1 MAYGVSFP
9 CVSPLGKIFLYLF
22 ALLLSGAL
30 AAPQAW
36 HLIHFLPPDLFHGL
50 AGQVQGMPFHRYL
63 SRSLQVSAIIL
74 LFPLLRSLRIRSLG
88 EFGLIR
94 NPRPWKDLGTGSA
107 SGLLCMALLLPILL
121 LSGAFVAN
129 TGWFSGLLRAL
140 PGIVATAVVVS
151 VLEEF
156 LFRGVL
162 LGFLRRVTIPSVAVT
177 VSAIIFAA
185 VHFLNLPHGSSAPL
199 PVHWW
204 SGLAALAAAGAA
216 MPSLPMLVLA
226 FMTLLTA
233 GLILGWLTLR
243 TGSLHAA
250 IGLHAIFILGQQL
263 FNKAASFR
271 LVPPDALLPFIGP
284 AQCSGAV
291 PVGLLPLAALL
302 LAGFLALVLL
312 RKRPMPPESDW
323 R

>member
-1 MAYGVSFP
+1 MQGATFP
-9 CVSPLGKIFLYLF
+9 VVSPLGKIFLYLL
-22 ALLLSGAL
+22 ALLFSGAL

-36 HLIHFLPPDLFHGL
+36 HLIQLLPSDLLHGL
-50 AGQVQGMPFHRYL
+50 VGQVQGMPFHRYL
-63 SRSLQVSAIIL
+63 SRSLQISAIIL

-94 NPRPWKDLGTGSA
+94 NPRPWRDLGTGIA
-107 SGLLCMALLLPILL
+107 SGLLCMALLLSILP

-129 TGWFSGLLRAL
+129 EGWFHALLRSL
-140 PGIVATAVVVS
+140 PRILVTAVAVS

-162 LGFLRRVTIPSVAVT
+162 LGFLRRITIPPVAVT
-177 VSAIIFAA
+177 VSAILFAV
-185 VHFLNLPHGSSAPL
+185 VHFLNLPHGSGAAL

-204 SGLAALAAAGAA
+204 SGLAALAAAGSAL
-216 MPSLPMLVLA
+216 PSFPMLALA
-226 FMTLLTA
+226 FMTLFIA

-250 IGLHAIFILGQQL
+250 VGLHAVFILGQQL

-271 LVPPDALLPFIGP
+271 LVPPDALMPFIGP
-284 AQCSGAV
+284 SQCSGAV
-291 PVGLLPLAALL
+291 PVGLVPLAALL
-302 LAGFLALVLL
+302 LGGLLAAVLL

>member
-1 MAYGVSFP
+1 MQGATFP
-9 CVSPLGKIFLYLF
+9 VVSPLGKIFLYLLS
-22 ALLLSGAL
+22 LLLSGAL

-36 HLIHFLPPDLFHGL
+36 HLIQLLPPDLLHGL

-94 NPRPWKDLGTGSA
+94 NPRPWRDLGTGIA

-129 TGWFSGLLRAL
+129 QGWFSGMLRSL
-140 PGIVATAVVVS
+140 PGIMATTVVVS

-185 VHFLNLPHGSSAPL
+185 VHFLNLPQRSGPAFT
-199 PVHWW
+199 VHWW
-204 SGLAALAAAGAA
+204 SGLAALAQAGSAL
-216 MPSLPMLVLA
+216 PSLPVLA
-226 FMTLLTA
+226 LAFITLLTA

-250 IGLHAIFILGQQL
+250 VGLHAIFILGQQL
-263 FNKAASFR
+263 FNKTATFR
-271 LVPPDALLPFIGP
+271 LVPPDALMPFIGP
-284 AQCSGAV
+284 SQCSGAV

-302 LAGFLALVLL
+302 LGGLLAAVLL
-312 RKRPMPPESDW
+312 RRRPMPPESDW

>member
-1 MAYGVSFP
+1 M
-9 CVSPLGKIFLYLF
+9 SPLGKIFLYLL

-36 HLIHFLPPDLFHGL
+36 HLIQMLPSDLLHGL

-74 LFPLLRSLRIRSLG
+74 LFPLLCSLRIRSLG

-94 NPRPWKDLGTGSA
+94 NPRPWRDLGTGIA
-107 SGLLCMALLLPILL
+107 SGLLCMVLLLPILL
-121 LSGAFVAN
+121 LSGAFVVN
-129 TGWFSGLLRAL
+129 EGWFSGMLRSL
-140 PGIVATAVVVS
+140 PGILITAVAVS
-151 VLEEF
+151 LLEEF

-162 LGFLRRVTIPSVAVT
+162 LGFLRRVTIPPVAIT

-185 VHFLNLPHGSSAPL
+185 VHFLNLPHGSGSAL

-204 SGLAALAAAGAA
+204 SGLAALAQAGSSL
-216 MPSLPMLVLA
+216 PSLPVLTLA
-226 FMTLLTA
+226 FTTLFTA

-250 IGLHAIFILGQQL
+250 IGLHALFILGQQL

-271 LVPPDALLPFIGP
+271 LDPPDALLPFVGP
-284 AQCSGAV
+284 SQCSGAV

-302 LAGFLALVLL
+302 LGGLLAAVLL
-312 RKRPMPPESDW
+312 RRRPMPPESDW

>member
-1 MAYGVSFP
+1 MAYRVSFP
-9 CVSPLGKIFLYLF
+9 CVSPLGKIFLYLL

-36 HLIHFLPPDLFHGL
+36 HLIQWLPPDLLHGL

-94 NPRPWKDLGTGSA
+94 NPRPWRDLGTGIA
-107 SGLLCMALLLPILL
+107 SGLLCMVLLLPILL
-121 LSGAFVAN
+121 LSGPFVAN
-129 TGWFSGLLRAL
+129 EGWFHALLRSL
-140 PGIVATAVVVS
+140 PRILVTAVAVS
-151 VLEEF
+151 LLEEF

-162 LGFLRRVTIPSVAVT
+162 LGFLRRVTIPPVAVT
-177 VSAIIFAA
+177 VSAILFAA
-185 VHFLNLPHGSSAPL
+185 VHFLNLPHGSGPAL

-204 SGLAALAAAGAA
+204 SGLAALAQAGAA
-216 MPSLPMLVLA
+216 LPSLPVLA
-226 FMTLLTA
+226 LAFTTLFTA

-250 IGLHAIFILGQQL
+250 VGLHAVFILGQQL

-271 LVPPDALLPFIGP
+271 LDPPDALLPFVGP
-284 AQCSGAV
+284 SQCSGAV
-291 PVGLLPLAALL
+291 PVGLVPLAALL
-302 LAGFLALVLL
+302 LGGLLAAVLL
-312 RKRPMPPESDW
+312 RSRPMPPESDW

>member
-1 MAYGVSFP
+1 M
-9 CVSPLGKIFLYLF
+9 SPLGKIFLYLL

-36 HLIHFLPPDLFHGL
+36 HLIQMLPSDLLHGL

-74 LFPLLRSLRIRSLG
+74 LFPLLCSLRIRSLG

-94 NPRPWKDLGTGSA
+94 NPRPWRDLGTGIA
-107 SGLLCMALLLPILL
+107 SGLLCMVLLLPILL
-121 LSGAFVAN
+121 LSGAFVVN
-129 TGWFSGLLRAL
+129 EGWFSGMLRSL
-140 PGIVATAVVVS
+140 PGILITAVAVS
-151 VLEEF
+151 LLEEF

-162 LGFLRRVTIPSVAVT
+162 LGFLRRVTIPPVAIT

-185 VHFLNLPHGSSAPL
+185 VHFLNLPHGSGSAL

-204 SGLAALAAAGAA
+204 SGLAALAQAGSSL
-216 MPSLPMLVLA
+216 PSLPVLTLA
-226 FMTLLTA
+226 FTTLFTA

-250 IGLHAIFILGQQL
+250 IGLHALFILGQQL

-271 LVPPDALLPFIGP
+271 LDPPDALLPFVGP
-284 AQCSGAV
+284 SQCSGAV
-291 PVGLLPLAALL
+291 PVGLLPLVTLL
-302 LAGFLALVLL
+302 LGGLLAAVLL
-312 RKRPMPPESDW
+312 RRRPMPPESDW

>member
-9 CVSPLGKIFLYLF
+9 CVSPLGKIFLYLL

-36 HLIHFLPPDLFHGL
+36 QLIQMLPSDLLHGF

-63 SRSLQVSAIIL
+63 SRSLQVTAIIL

-94 NPRPWKDLGTGSA
+94 NPRPWRDLGTGLA

-121 LSGAFVAN
+121 LSGAFQAYV
-129 TGWFSGLLRAL
+129 GWLSGLLRAL
-140 PGIVATAVVVS
+140 PGVLATAIIVS

-162 LGFLRRVTIPSVAVT
+162 LGFLRRVTIPPVAVI
-177 VSAIIFAA
+177 VSSLLFAA
-185 VHFLNLPHGSSAPL
+185 VHFLNLPHGSTAPL
-199 PVHWW
+199 EVHWW
-204 SGLAALAAAGAA
+204 SGLAALSAVGA
-216 MPSLPMLVLA
+216 SLPSFPLLALA
-226 FMTLLTA
+226 FTTLFTA

-243 TGSLHAA
+243 TGSLQAA
-250 IGLHAIFILGQQL
+250 IGLHALFILGQQL
-263 FNKAASFR
+263 FNKTAAFR
-271 LVPPDALLPFIGP
+271 LVPADALMPFIGP
-284 AQCSGAV
+284 SQCSGSV
-291 PVGLLPLAALL
+291 PVGLVPLAALL
-302 LAGFLALVLL
+302 LGGLLAAVLL
-312 RKRPMPPESDW
+312 RKRPTPPESDW

>member
-1 MAYGVSFP
+1 MMQGATFP
-9 CVSPLGKIFLYLF
+9 VVSPLGKIFLYLL

-36 HLIHFLPPDLFHGL
+36 HLIQLLPPDLLHGL

-94 NPRPWKDLGTGSA
+94 NPRPWRDLGIGIA
-107 SGLLCMALLLPILL
+107 SGLLCMVLLLPILL

-129 TGWFSGLLRAL
+129 EGWFSGMLRSL
-140 PGIVATAVVVS
+140 PGILATAVAVS
-151 VLEEF
+151 LLEEF

-162 LGFLRRVTIPSVAVT
+162 LGFLRRVTIPPVAVT
-177 VSAIIFAA
+177 VSAILFAA
-185 VHFLNLPHGSSAPL
+185 VHFLNLPHGSGPAL

-204 SGLAALAAAGAA
+204 SGLAALAQAGSAL
-216 MPSLPMLVLA
+216 PSLPVLTLA
-226 FMTLLTA
+226 FTTLFTA

-271 LVPPDALLPFIGP
+271 LDPPDALLPFVGP
-284 AQCSGAV
+284 SQCSGAV

-302 LAGFLALVLL
+302 LGGLLAAVLL
-312 RKRPMPPESDW
+312 RRRPMPPESDW